1 MTEAGRKRI
10 TAGTALLA
18 LIAAGA
24 VHAVAAEPEPP
35 RGVLSLQF
43 DNDLF
48 AGSDQNYTSGF
59 RIAYAAP
66 MGPSHP
72 LESTAR
78 ALPLMGGPT
87 RVTYSLDQQLYTPR
101 DISASQPI
109 PTDQPYAGYL
119 YVGIGF
125 ESEPPREQGSRIL
138 TSAELQ
144 IGVVG
149 PAALGEQTQQAAHKI
164 FDSDEANGWDNQLKN
179 EPAINLFYDRVWIGW
194 YETRIGE
201 AGRGYGID
209 LSPHIGAALGNVYTY
224 ASGGAT
230 LRFGPN
236 LPASLGP
243 RSLRPGPPGSGY
255 YRTAPDARWHLFLS
269 LEGRAVARNIFLDGN
284 TFTDSQSVDKYP
296 FVGEARMGIAM
307 TLGRYRLTYA
317 QAFRT
322 KQFHGQDAE
331 SFGSVSISTDF

>member
-1 MTEAGRKRI
+1 MRTA
-10 TAGTALLA
+10 AGTALLA
-18 LIAAGA
+18 LIAAGS
-24 VHAVAAEPEPP
+24 VPAVAAEPEQPP
-35 RGVLSLQF
+35 GVLTLQI
-43 DNDLF
+43 DNDFF

-59 RIAYAAP
+59 RVAYAAP
-66 MGPSHP
+66 MGPSHS
-72 LESTAR
+72 LASIAR
-78 ALPLMGGPT
+78 ALPLMGGPV
-87 RVTYSLDQQLYTPR
+87 RAAYSLGQQLYTPR

-109 PTDQPYAGYL
+109 LTDEPYAGYL

-125 ESEPPREQGSRIL
+125 ESESPREHASRVL
-138 TSAELQ
+138 ASYELQ
-144 IGVVG
+144 VGVVG
-149 PAALGEQTQQAAHKI
+149 PAALGEQTQKAAHEI
-164 FDSDEANGWDNQLKN
+164 FNSNEAKGWDNQLKN
-179 EPAINLFYDRVWIGW
+179 EPALNLFYDRVWIGR

-201 AGRGYGID
+201 AGSGYRID

-255 YRTAPDARWHLFLS
+255 YKTAPDARWHLFLS
-269 LEGRAVARNIFLDGN
+269 FEGRAVAHNIFLDGN

-296 FVGEARMGIAM
+296 FVGEARVGIAM

-322 KQFHGQDAE
+322 KQFHGQDPE